1 MKCKNCN
8 KEIEKE
14 SKFRKYCNNKCKW
27 SYEHK
32 KYYPKMRDKKIKN
45 ANERYYNN
53 KELILK
59 QQIERK
65 NKRYKEDK
73 EFRDKDNFRKRTS
86 HKFSL
91 NGKECIK
98 CGTSFDLQRHH
109 LNYENHKEFEILC
122 RKCHNLIHKS

>member
-32 KYYPKMRDKKIKN
+32 KYYPKMRDKKIN
-45 ANERYYNN
+45 
-53 KELILK
+53 
-59 QQIERK
+59 
-65 NKRYKEDK
+65 
-73 EFRDKDNFRKRTS
+73 RDKDNFRKRTS